1 MMTQNSINKLLIPK
15 EYFRIASRF
24 MKEVGLYYYWMQF
37 LNDKTAK
44 KNWFNETEDYN
55 ITSVFGCTHI
65 TSYLEKRG
73 IKLPHDVY
81 LYEVFVDYLREMHPN
96 LLKTIDDDSIK
107 FTCTNLLKV
116 DKEKKKVT
124 LIFS

>member
-1 MMTQNSINKLLIPK
+1 MIQNSINKLLIPK

-37 LNDKTAK
+37 LNDKTEK
-44 KNWFNETEDYN
+44 KNWSEDYD
-55 ITSVFGCTHI
+55 IASVFGGTHI

-81 LYEVFVDYLREMHPN
+81 LYQIFVDYIREMHPA
-96 LLKTIDDDSIK
+96 LLNTIDDDYTR
-107 FTCTNLLKV
+107 FACTNLLKV

-124 LIFS
+124 LNYSKWK